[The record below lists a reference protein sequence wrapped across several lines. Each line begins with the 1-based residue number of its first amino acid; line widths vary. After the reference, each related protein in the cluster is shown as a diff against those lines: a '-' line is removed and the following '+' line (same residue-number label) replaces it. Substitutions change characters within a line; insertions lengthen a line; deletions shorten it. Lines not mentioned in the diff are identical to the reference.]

1 MVAYVMLSGAS
12 LDSSAS
18 SPLSLTRSSGI
29 TGLGLMPVQLLEVGT
44 IIFRYFYQI
53 FLTKTPRD
61 YAELNSPSMVN
72 LGVVYPQ
79 ALLIWT
85 LGLTY
90 SVIMPVI
97 LPFTTIY
104 FGLAYLVYKYRFLFV
119 FCKSLLLASSLLR
132 VVLIL
137 EEWLNRS
144 SLRISRTS
152 LANRFQPSRTRF
164 THFPTLHVR
173 TLYRSQSVPP
183 VDSRRSSLPRHPLY
197 DVSPLFSL
205 PPSLALHQLV
215 TSC

>member
-1 MVAYVMLSGAS
+1 MVAYVMLSGAVSSS
-12 LDSSAS
+12 LRYDTTSADAAVWE
-18 SPLSLTRSSGI
+18 L

-44 IIFRYFYQI
+44 VIPRYFYQI

-119 FCKSLLLASSLLR
+119 FCKSFSYAASS
-132 VVLIL
+132 
-137 EEWLNRS
+137 
-144 SLRISRTS
+144 T
-152 LANRFQPSRTRF
+152 
-164 THFPTLHVR
+164 
-173 TLYRSQSVPP
+173 
-183 VDSRRSSLPRHPLY
+183 
-197 DVSPLFSL
+197 
-205 PPSLALHQLV
+205 
-215 TSC
+215 